1 MKILTNEEIIQNSKR
16 QKIILLNS
24 FDKEIKR
31 EIKELYDWETMTPNL
46 ILKTAKYLKSRI

>member
-24 FDKEIKR
+24 LEKEIKR

>member
-1 MKILTNEEIIQNSKR
+1 MKILTNEEIMQNSKR

-31 EIKELYDWETMTPNL
+31 EIKELYDWEMMTPKM
-46 ILKTAKYLKSRI
+46 IIKTANFLRSRI

>member
-1 MKILTNEEIIQNSKR
+1 MKILTNEEIMQNSKR